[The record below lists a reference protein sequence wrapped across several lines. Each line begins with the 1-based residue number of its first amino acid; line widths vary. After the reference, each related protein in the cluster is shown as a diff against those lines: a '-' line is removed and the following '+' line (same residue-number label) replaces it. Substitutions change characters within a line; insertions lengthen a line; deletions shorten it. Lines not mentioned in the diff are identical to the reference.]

1 MSRENIGS
9 RAFLLK
15 SAGIVAVFTIASR
28 LTGFIRD
35 AVLAY
40 RFGATNYTDAYQV
53 GLNIPFILF
62 TAVNTALTTTFIP
75 VFARIRREEGL
86 EAAWRTSA
94 VVMNVSLVVGGVLV
108 LLGEIFAVPMTRLVV
123 PYFPWPK
130 ILLTASLTR
139 LMLPMILFQMLS
151 GILTGMLQSMSSFS
165 LPALLGVISNG
176 VVIASI
182 AAASPGPGI
191 ALAAWGNTVGFGVV
205 FLVQLPALWKLGFR
219 WRPVFDLHDPG
230 LVSMGR
236 LVVPILIGSG
246 VGQVGL
252 LVDRMLASSLTR
264 GSISALNYAN
274 RLASLPGGTLGL
286 AVYTV
291 MYPTLAGLMA
301 RGDHEGFKR
310 VLNEAIR
317 FLNYTLFPI
326 MVVLILLRYPIIELA
341 FQHGVFDYRA
351 TVLTAWA
358 LLFFSL
364 GIVTGSVRDLVGRAF
379 WSQQNTVTPMLIGI
393 TSVGVNIA
401 IDLALIRP
409 LALGGLAVGT
419 AAAALVN
426 SSLLL
431 LTLKKRLG
439 SIGAGRLLSSFL
451 RVALATGVTGLVAV
465 WSFHLFSALFPG
477 MSLAHQ
483 AVRLLL
489 AVAAATATYLA
500 ATAALGLPETP
511 MLMRLAARAVRRG

>member
-1 MSRENIGS
+1 MIREHVGS

-15 SAGIVAVFTIASR
+15 SAGIVVTFTIASR

-62 TAVNTALTTTFIP
+62 TAINTALTTTFIP
-75 VFARIRREEGL
+75 VFARVRREEGL
-86 EAAWRTSA
+86 EAAFRTSA
-94 VVMNVSLVVGGVLV
+94 VVINFSLVVGVVLV
-108 LLGEIFAVPMTRLVV
+108 VLGEIFAVPLTRLVV

-130 ILLTASLTR
+130 ILLTAYLTR

-151 GILTGMLQSMSSFS
+151 GILTGMLQSLSNFS

-176 VVIASI
+176 VVIASL
-182 AAASPGPGI
+182 AAARPGPGI
-191 ALAAWGNTVGFGVV
+191 ALAAWGNTVGFMVI
-205 FLVQLPALWKLGFR
+205 FLVQLPALWKMGFR
-219 WRPVFDLHDPG
+219 WGLVFDRRNPG

-252 LVDRMLASSLTR
+252 LVDRMLASSLTE

-274 RLASLPGGTLGL
+274 RLFSLPGGTLGL

-301 RGDHEGFKR
+301 RGDYAGFKR

-341 FQHGVFDYRA
+341 FQHGVFNYQA
-351 TVLTAWA
+351 TVLTAFA
-358 LLFFSL
+358 LMFFSL

-393 TSVGVNIA
+393 VSVLVNIG

-409 LALGGLAVGT
+409 LALGGLALGT
-419 AAAALVN
+419 ASAALVN

-431 LTLKKRLG
+431 WTLKEKLG
-439 SIGAGRLLSSFL
+439 SIGAGQILSSFW
-451 RVALATGVTGLVAV
+451 RVALASAVTGLVAV
-465 WSFHLFSALFPG
+465 WSYHLFLALWPG
-477 MSLAHQ
+477 DLLVHQ

-500 ATAALGLPETP
+500 GTRVLGLPEAG
-511 MLMRLAARAVRRG
+511 MLLKLARRAGSRA